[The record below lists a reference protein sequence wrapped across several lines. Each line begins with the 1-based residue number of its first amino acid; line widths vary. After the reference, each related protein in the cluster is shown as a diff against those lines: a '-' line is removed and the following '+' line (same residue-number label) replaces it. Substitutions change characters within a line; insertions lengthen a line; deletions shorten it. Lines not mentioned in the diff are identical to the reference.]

1 MKKTLLLLLITIA
14 PILYS
19 SNTMA
24 QSLKN
29 DSVLY
34 QYTVTF
40 VNSIY
45 NETFVM
51 AYGEGL
57 MMCCL
62 IKAQYGISPTEYR
75 KTKNFNQSIY

>member
-29 DSVLY
+29 DSMLY
-34 QYTVTF
+34 QYTVTL
-40 VNSIY
+40 VDSIY

-62 IKAQYGISPTEYR
+62 IKVQYEISPTEYS
-75 KTKNFNQSIY
+75 KIKNFN